1 MGTAAQQREVIP
13 LNEQKPFRDGVVRS
27 TPDFG
32 AGVSGR
38 LVAVAWK
45 RVTQAADITF
55 ARSLL
60 RNAHAGRTE
69 PLVFLQFV
77 PPTAQAPAAREREAV
92 AKLLAESADIL
103 SHSATVYIGQGFR
116 AAMVRS
122 IIIGINALARQP
134 YPIRIFSTL
143 SEAAS
148 WIEHSRRDLP
158 AKLTTDLVE
167 KILRANL
174 NG

>member
-1 MGTAAQQREVIP
+1 MRTASQQREVLS
-13 LNEQKPFRDGVVRS
+13 LNEQKLIRDGVIRS
-27 TPDFG
+27 APDFG

-38 LVAVAWK
+38 LVAVVW
-45 RVTQAADITF
+45 RGVTQAPDIAF
-55 ARSLL
+55 ARKLL
-60 RNAHAGRTE
+60 RNAHAGRPQ

-77 PPTAQAPAAREREAV
+77 APTARAPGAREREAV
-92 AKLLAESADIL
+92 AKLLAEDAALL

-143 SEAAS
+143 SEAAA
-148 WIEHSRRDLP
+148 WIEHNRRDLP
-158 AKLTTDLVE
+158 ARLTTKLVE
-167 KILRANL
+167 EILSADL
-174 NG
+174 IG